1 MASQRPESEEPSGG
15 EEGQFEDNLGDEM
28 DYDGPMD
35 DASSDSDEDVE
46 DDKSARPYNELLQLL
61 NTTADSKAPARKK
74 RKTEHKDDKRAVAQN
89 DIVVAANEEE
99 LLEDDDLQQQ
109 EPSDEED
116 EDNLDEVDADGQAD
130 SDNEDGTAFY
140 MRKTESVAYY
150 AIAQKKVEDA
160 CSGASLPDQRPCPT
174 TRPLRDILA
183 VHAVDHV
190 LKTRD
195 RVLKN
200 NARVAKEQDA
210 DLDLRDQGF
219 TRPKVL
225 FLLPTKQACVRVV
238 ESITQLFQPEQQE
251 NKKRFMDTF
260 SATDDKSWE
269 SKPDDFQELF
279 GGNDDD
285 MFRLGLKFTRK
296 TVKFFAQ
303 FYASDMILAS
313 PLGLR
318 TIMDQAE

>member
-1 MASQRPESEEPSGG
+1 MVCGKQSQ
-15 EEGQFEDNLGDEM
+15 LLTM
-28 DYDGPMD
+28 
-35 DASSDSDEDVE
+35 
-46 DDKSARPYNELLQLL
+46 LQLKKKL
-61 NTTADSKAPARKK
+61 KVPALDHISQISGHAQQLAPYIFDYQDVLYGARKSSNS
-74 RKTEHKDDKRAVAQN
+74 AQ
-89 DIVVAANEEE
+89 
-99 LLEDDDLQQQ
+99 
-109 EPSDEED
+109 
-116 EDNLDEVDADGQAD
+116 
-130 SDNEDGTAFY
+130 
-140 MRKTESVAYY
+140 
-150 AIAQKKVEDA
+150 
-160 CSGASLPDQRPCPT
+160 
-174 TRPLRDILA
+174 LRDILA
-183 VHAVDHV
+183 VHAVNHV

-225 FLLPTKQACVRVV
+225 YLLPTKQACVRVV
-238 ESITQLFQPEQQE
+238 ESITQFFQPEQQE

-269 SKPDDFQELF
+269 SKPDDFRELF

>member
-130 SDNEDGTAFY
+130 SDNEDDVLYGA
-140 MRKTESVAYY
+140 RKSSSST
-150 AIAQKKVEDA
+150 Q
-160 CSGASLPDQRPCPT
+160 
-174 TRPLRDILA
+174 LRDILA
-183 VHAVDHV
+183 VHAVNHV